1 MGYLHTDRCAGN
13 HDLSGDIGCW
23 THARRKRGEALNA
36 ISVNDRFS
44 SKAMKGKH
52 YCDAL
57 FTAED
62 RLDKEPLLE
71 DARERTV
78 RRRELAEPILAK
90 FREWLTN
97 IHPVPRSALGRAVA
111 YIAGAVALSVKLP
124 AERAA

>member
-1 MGYLHTDRCAGN
+1 
-13 HDLSGDIGCW
+13 
-23 THARRKRGEALNA
+23 
-36 ISVNDRFS
+36 
-44 SKAMKGKH
+44 MKGKH